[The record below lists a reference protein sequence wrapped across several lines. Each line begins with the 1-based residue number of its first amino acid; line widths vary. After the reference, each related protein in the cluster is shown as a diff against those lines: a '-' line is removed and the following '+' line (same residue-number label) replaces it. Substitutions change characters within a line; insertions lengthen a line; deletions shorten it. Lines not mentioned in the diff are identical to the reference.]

1 MWGERSFVD
10 EAPGGFDMP
19 KRWLKC
25 ACGFCVKLESHV
37 IQGRRDQRSED
48 KAVDKSIIR
57 RCPKRNVNQ
66 SVVKA
71 R

>member
-1 MWGERSFVD
+1 
-10 EAPGGFDMP
+10 MP
-19 KRWLKC
+19 KRWLKR

-37 IQGRRDQRSED
+37 IQGRRDQRPED

-57 RCPKRNVNQ
+57 RSPKRNVNQ
-66 SVVKA
+66 SVVKV